1 MDQLIKPLLAKVQ
14 QIAPRWVVTYD
25 LEGIE
30 DEQAKAFVQQLT
42 VADTHQWA
50 TYKVRG
56 HAPRSLTLEIHRH

>member
-1 MDQLIKPLLAKVQ
+1 MDNLIQPVLTKVR
-14 QIAPRWVVTYD
+14 QISARWTRTYS

-30 DEQAKAFVQQLT
+30 DDQAKDFAKQLAQ
-42 VADTHQWA
+42 ADTENLA

>member
-1 MDQLIKPLLAKVQ
+1 MDHLIEPLLAKVK
-14 QIAPRWVVTYD
+14 QIAPHWVVTYD

-30 DEQAKAFVQQLT
+30 DEQAKAFARQLT
-42 VADTHQWA
+42 DADANQWA